1 MNRQLH
7 AGTAQTDITPPVGTS
22 LAGALTDRISTRVL
36 DSLYARVL
44 VLEAGSTRIAYVL
57 LDLIALGNE
66 DAARA
71 RELIGA
77 AAGVLPENVCVSCTH
92 THSGPCPLELFYSL
106 RNEDH
111 LKKILPRIAAAA
123 REAAQKLQPA
133 RAAWSNGHVPDAAF
147 NRRYHFKDTHVEM
160 NPGFRNPEVIK
171 VAGPTDSQLPV
182 LMLETQNGKP
192 LAALANFS
200 LHYVGDHDGLAISPD
215 YFGQFSRAM
224 QERHGEDFTALL
236 THGFSGDINSV
247 DVRGEEELP
256 PTEKSR
262 RIASRITD
270 EIDRVWREAEF
281 HNEVF
286 IGSTHAGQ
294 TIGVRKIS
302 GAQIEENRAIE
313 ADESLDEITRAYA
326 RERLILLEW
335 PDEFPVWMQAL
346 RVGDFASV
354 SAPGEMFCRLGMDV
368 KHASPFP
375 VTAPIELANGYCGYV
390 PTQTDYVLG
399 GYETELARS
408 AFAAPGSGE
417 AMVVTAAKLLR
428 ELAQQF
434 PIQHRAF

>member
-1 MNRQLH
+1 MNSDSPLR
-7 AGTAQTDITPPVGTS
+7 AGAAQTDITPPVGTS
-22 LAGALTDRISTRVL
+22 LAGALTDRISTQLL
-36 DSLYARVL
+36 DPLRARVL

-57 LDLIALGNE
+57 LDLIAIANE

-71 RELIGA
+71 REMIGD
-77 AAGVLPENVCVSCTH
+77 AAGVLPENVCISCTH
-92 THSGPCPLELFYSL
+92 THSGPCSLELFYSL
-106 RNEDH
+106 RNEKYLDEM
-111 LKKILPRIAAAA
+111 LPRVAAAA
-123 REAAQKLQPA
+123 REAAEKLQPA
-133 RAAWSNGHVPDAAF
+133 RAAWAIGHDDESAF
-147 NRRYHFKDTHVEM
+147 NRRYHFRDTHVEM
-160 NPGFRNPEVIK
+160 NPGFRNPEVLK
-171 VAGPTDSQLPV
+171 VAGPTDPQLPV
-182 LMLETQNGKP
+182 LMLETLDKKP

-200 LHYVGDHDGLAISPD
+200 LHYVGDHNGLAISSD
-215 YFGQFSRAM
+215 YYGQFARAM
-224 QERHGEDFTALL
+224 QERHGNDFIALM

-262 RIASRITD
+262 RIAHRLAD
-270 EIDRVWREAEF
+270 EIDRLWQSAQF
-281 HNEVF
+281 HDEVY
-286 IGSTHAGQ
+286 IGSTHALQ
-294 TIGVRKIS
+294 NIGVRKIS
-302 GAQIEENRAIE
+302 GALIEENRAIE
-313 ADESLDEITRAYA
+313 ADESLDEVTRAYA

-335 PDEFPVWMQAL
+335 PDEFSVWIQAL

-354 SAPGEMFCRLGMDV
+354 AMPGEMFCRLGMDV

-375 VTAPIELANGYCGYV
+375 VTATLDLANGYSGYM

-434 PIQHRAF
+434 PIGD